1 MKVKAEPPV
10 PNTEYKVVSDA
21 DKRPREC
28 VACGCDRI
36 IRRGHQFHDMQD
48 LGTPTI
54 KRILRHEKITW
65 ECKQCKNQFMLVHP
79 DVPSD
84 TTYTDDVKT
93 YVFKRVLDKGD
104 AANRVAADL
113 RELHNVQVTPQAIG
127 DWMKEE
133 REKSEHTPG
142 GGECQ
147 VRPRPPAVLTLDG
160 TFKAA
165 ATKKNEDGPGI
176 GGGQSWL
183 HLTRLKDGRLAAY
196 WLLGKRQDK
205 SHD

>member
-1 MKVKAEPPV
+1 
-10 PNTEYKVVSDA
+10 
-21 DKRPREC
+21 
-28 VACGCDRI
+28 
-36 IRRGHQFHDMQD
+36 MQD

-65 ECKQCKNQFMLVHP
+65 ECKLCHALFMLVHP

-84 TTYTDDVKT
+84 TTYTDDVRT

-113 RELHNVQVTPQAIG
+113 RDLHNVEVTPRAIN
-127 DWMKEE
+127 DWVKQE
-133 REKSEHTPG
+133 RERSEQARG
-142 GGECQ
+142 GGD
-147 VRPRPPAVLTLDG
+147 RLGGHRSLAAITLDG

-165 ATKKNEDGPGI
+165 ATKKNEGVPGTSGGP
-176 GGGQSWL
+176 SWL

-196 WLLGKRQDK
+196 WLLGKTK
-205 SHD
+205 EK